1 MTFFII
7 VLCVIA
13 FAVGAFVA
21 VVKLLATLLEMLV
34 NNIKTIRKSARRNRA
49 CKCRKIRKKDM
60 KF

>member
-13 FAVGAFVA
+13 FVVGAFVA

-34 NNIKTIRKSARRNRA
+34 NNIKTIRKSARLRRA